1 MSPKPEV
8 VNSVEYLKF
17 LTTILDEKEIPY
29 WLECGTLLGAYRE
42 GNILPHDYDV
52 DIGILDDYA
61 EPVKLIIGKWTEH
74 KWVEKLPKCKDGII
88 YQLTF
93 PGYQPSYR
101 LDIYF
106 FKRVGRRI
114 QSNFF
119 STENQAKL
127 QINATHIDALQ
138 TIKLGNHVFKCPNN
152 IEQFLKVRYG
162 KNYMIPQTTGVCEEL
177 QIAWS
182 ETTDNIGNEYL
193 DEV

>member
-1 MSPKPEV
+1 MSPKPEII
-8 VNSVEYLKF
+8 NSVEYLKF
-17 LTTILDEKEIPY
+17 LTTILDEKSIPY

-42 GNILPHDYDV
+42 GNILTHDYDV
-52 DIGILDDYA
+52 DIGVLDDYA
-61 EPVKLIIGKWTEH
+61 ESMKCIIDDLTKRTA
-74 KWVEKLPKCKDGII
+74 VEKLPRCKDGII
-88 YQLTF
+88 YQLRF
-93 PGYQPSYR
+93 PNHTPSYR

-106 FKRVGRRI
+106 FKRVGHRI

-119 STENQAKL
+119 STGGVAKL
-127 QINATHIDALQ
+127 QINATHIDTLQ
-138 TIKLGNHVFKCPNN
+138 TIKLGDYIFKCPNN